1 MLPLKG
7 WEIVIVLVVVLLL
20 FGPKNLPKLGSAVGS
35 TIKNLREGMGG
46 DEKKEAEKAEEV
58 AAEAEV
64 ESTDS
69 SEDKA

>member
-7 WEIVIVLVVVLLL
+7 MEIIIVLVVVLLL

-58 AAEAEV
+58 TAEAEA
-64 ESTDS
+64 ETTGSD
-69 SEDKA
+69 EDEA